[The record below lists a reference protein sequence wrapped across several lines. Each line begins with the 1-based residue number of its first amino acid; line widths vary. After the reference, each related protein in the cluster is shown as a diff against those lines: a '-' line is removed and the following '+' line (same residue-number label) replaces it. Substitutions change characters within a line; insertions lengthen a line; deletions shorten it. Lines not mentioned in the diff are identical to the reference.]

1 MMLFQINK
9 KISLEFIELAST
21 WCIFFFFSI
30 QKPPPHILDTCTRQF
45 RNKTMNALIINREK
59 SALL

>member
-9 KISLEFIELAST
+9 KISLEFIELVST
-21 WCIFFFFSI
+21 WCIFFFSI
-30 QKPPPHILDTCTRQF
+30 QKKNPHILDTCTRQF

>member
-21 WCIFFFFSI
+21 WCIFFFFNP
-30 QKPPPHILDTCTRQF
+30 KKTPNILDTCTRQF